1 MGVDAGATSSR
12 VMDVSPEAVA
22 LVLGDPRAYDGV
34 VVGSRRIRWFDAR
47 WPEVGSRF
55 HHTVGF
61 GPVTIRDHT
70 EVVLDDLPH
79 HLGLAVRLRPLGS
92 AAVEFRMAPEDG
104 GTRVE
109 MTETPT
115 SGVLAATWSTPA
127 AALTRWRNDRVLARL
142 EELAGHRARIA
153 GLA

>member
-22 LVLGDPRAYDGV
+22 LVLSDPRAYDGV

-55 HHTVGF
+55 HHTIGF

-70 EVVLDDLPH
+70 EVVLDGLPH

-92 AAVEFRMAPEDG
+92 AAVEFRVAPEDG

-115 SGVLAATWSTPA
+115 SGVLAATWSTPV

-142 EELAGHRARIA
+142 EELAGRRARIA

>member
-1 MGVDAGATSSR
+1 
-12 VMDVSPEAVA
+12 
-22 LVLGDPRAYDGV
+22 
-34 VVGSRRIRWFDAR
+34 
-47 WPEVGSRF
+47 
-55 HHTVGF
+55 
-61 GPVTIRDHT
+61 
-70 EVVLDDLPH
+70 
-79 HLGLAVRLRPLGS
+79 VRLRPLGS

-115 SGVLAATWSTPA
+115 SGVLAATWSAPA

-142 EELAGHRARIA
+142 EELADRRARIA